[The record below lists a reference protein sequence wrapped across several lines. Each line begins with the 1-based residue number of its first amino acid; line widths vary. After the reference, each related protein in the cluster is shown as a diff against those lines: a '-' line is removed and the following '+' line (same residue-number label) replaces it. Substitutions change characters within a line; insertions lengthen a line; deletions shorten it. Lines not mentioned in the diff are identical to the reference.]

1 MYALRFLPI
10 TYYTA
15 PFPALESKLHPSS
28 KAVSPS
34 ASFQCYE
41 ETCQR
46 RHSNA
51 IQMRNRGSAQSLLV
65 SATDLSISP
74 SAARRVTAVH
84 LPFKLRSGLMLLKEQ
99 LKLEKKKKAV
109 SSEETCSKALDSDKF
124 QRRGAPPYP

>member
-1 MYALRFLPI
+1 MLFDFCRLP
-10 TYYTA
+10 TT
-15 PFPALESKLHPSS
+15 ALESKLPISS
-28 KAVSPS
+28 KAVSSS

-51 IQMRNRGSAQSLLV
+51 LQMGNRGSAQCLLV

-74 SAARRVTAVH
+74 SAARKVTAVH

-99 LKLEKKKKAV
+99 LKLE
-109 SSEETCSKALDSDKF
+109 
-124 QRRGAPPYP
+124 

>member
-1 MYALRFLPI
+1 
-10 TYYTA
+10 
-15 PFPALESKLHPSS
+15 
-28 KAVSPS
+28 
-34 ASFQCYE
+34 
-41 ETCQR
+41 
-46 RHSNA
+46 
-51 IQMRNRGSAQSLLV
+51 MRNRGSAQSLLV

>member
-1 MYALRFLPI
+1 
-10 TYYTA
+10 
-15 PFPALESKLHPSS
+15 
-28 KAVSPS
+28 
-34 ASFQCYE
+34 
-41 ETCQR
+41 
-46 RHSNA
+46 
-51 IQMRNRGSAQSLLV
+51 MRNRGSAQSLLV

-99 LKLEKKKKAV
+99 LKLEKKKKKKAV